1 MAEGNVCSFNKYGFC
16 TKKVNDDKEVAKLK
30 TKIKDIEEVIKE
42 KSKQIET
49 LENILSDKETN

>member
-1 MAEGNVCSFNKYGFC
+1 MAVGNVCSFNKYGFC

-42 KSKQIET
+42 KKQANR
-49 LENILSDKETN
+49 NIGEHTE